1 MAMASKIAGLVVER
15 GIDNLVAP
23 VKRVT
28 FLHMP
33 VPARLC
39 LEADDVPS
47 LERVMAALEETLPR

>member
-15 GIDNLVAP
+15 GMDNLVAP

-28 FLHMP
+28 FRHTP

-47 LERVMAALEETLPR
+47 LERVMAALEETLPC